1 MKYIQLKIQ
10 AVKNLRYLIVS
21 VSVFLFVVVFLMM
34 GATQSHALRIEG
46 IKVGL
51 IPTES
56 GVNDLSFNW
65 MAYQGLLQAETD
77 FGVVGTVYTP
87 TGTEDYANQHQQC
100 VNDGNV
106 LCISVGFGF
115 MDVTTG
121 FAQNNPGVNFAI
133 VDVIYETYPVNLRG
147 INFDSSQAGYLAGTL
162 AGLLTE
168 SDVIGGIG
176 GMDIDPVNAFLLPY
190 GYGASC
196 VNTQINIIID
206 YIWSF
211 SDEELANQIAEDQ
224 MAAGA
229 DVIFPAA
236 GPAGN
241 AALLTAT
248 QAGAWGIG
256 VDSDQWLTL
265 FESGSVDGSEYLLT
279 SAMKRVDNAV
289 YATIED
295 QVSDTFTSGTVTY
308 DLAND
313 GVGLAPYHDA
323 DASIPQPVKDQIL
336 SIKQD
341 ILDGKID
348 VWQPCYKLNFLPL
361 IIK

>member
-1 MKYIQLKIQ
+1 
-10 AVKNLRYLIVS
+10 
-21 VSVFLFVVVFLMM
+21 
-34 GATQSHALRIEG
+34 
-46 IKVGL
+46 
-51 IPTES
+51 
-56 GVNDLSFNW
+56 

-87 TGTEDYANQHQQC
+87 TGTEDYANQLQQC
-100 VNDGNV
+100 VVDGNE
-106 LCISVGFGF
+106 LCITVGFLF
-115 MDVTTG
+115 MDATYN
-121 FAQNNPGVNFAI
+121 AALSYPLVNFAI
-133 VDVIYETYPVNLRG
+133 VDIIPEIYTDNLRG
-147 INFDSSQAGYLAGTL
+147 INFDSAQAGYLAGTL
-162 AGLLTE
+162 AGLMTE

-196 VNTQINIIID
+196 VNPQINIIID

-211 SDEELANQIAEDQ
+211 SDEDLANQIAQDQ
-224 MAAGA
+224 MDAGS
-229 DVIFPAA
+229 DVIFTVA

-256 VDSDQWLTL
+256 VDSDQWLTV
-265 FESGSVDGSEYLLT
+265 FESGSVIGSEYLLT

-289 YATIED
+289 YATIEN
-295 QVSDTFTSGTVTY
+295 QVTSTFTSGTVIY

-313 GVGLAPYHDA
+313 GVGLAPYHEA

-336 SIKQD
+336 STKQD

-348 VWQPCYKLNFLPL
+348 VWQPCYLYSFLPL